1 MFNYYYKFMKRL
13 EVKTSSETGQT
24 FVNLLTNGGFK
35 AFFGDENNKNEVM
48 EVINS
53 LLPEHC
59 SVVDIEYMPTEHQG
73 QVIDENKAMH
83 YDYMC
88 RDKSGAIFIVEMQ
101 QYKEKHWFKRCV
113 SYACR
118 SYDRQN
124 HRGEKYDVPPV
135 FLIGLMGVDIDHV
148 DPELWKDRFVSEY
161 TFREKLTHEVLAD
174 TIFVIFAELA
184 KFNKEPEE
192 CLTKQDQ
199 MLYILKNSGTFTEIY
214 RPLWDNFDALESIL
228 EKMKIAGFDEIKR
241 MQYEKD
247 MYDERRRNGEI
258 AAAQE
263 EGMNKERIRIAEK
276 MLEAG
281 MPIDQIAQITALT
294 SEEIEALR

>member
-161 TFREKLTHEVLAD
+161 TFREKLTHEVLDD

-281 MPIDQIAQITALT
+281 MPIDQIAQITDLT

>member
-174 TIFVIFAELA
+174 TIFVIFEELA

-214 RPLWDNFDALESIL
+214 RPLWNNFDALESIL

-276 MLEAG
+276 MLDAG
-281 MPIDQIAQITALT
+281 MPIDQIAQITDLT

>member
-1 MFNYYYKFMKRL
+1 MEKF
-13 EVKTSSETGQT
+13 EVNTSSETGQT

-281 MPIDQIAQITALT
+281 MPIDQIAQITDLT

>member
-73 QVIDENKAMH
+73 QVIDKNKAMH

-124 HRGEKYDVPPV
+124 HRGEKYDIPPV

-281 MPIDQIAQITALT
+281 MPIDQIAQITDLT

>member
-1 MFNYYYKFMKRL
+1 MERI

-161 TFREKLTHEVLAD
+161 TFREKLTHEVLDD

-276 MLEAG
+276 MLDAG
-281 MPIDQIAQITALT
+281 MPIDQIAQITDLT

>member
-1 MFNYYYKFMKRL
+1 MEKFG
-13 EVKTSSETGQT
+13 VNTSSETDQT

-73 QVIDENKAMH
+73 QVVDENKAMH

-101 QYKEKHWFKRCV
+101 QYKEKNWFKRCV

-124 HRGEKYDVPPV
+124 HRGVKYDVPPV

-276 MLEAG
+276 MLETG
-281 MPIDQIAQITALT
+281 MPIDLIAQITDLT
-294 SEEIEALR
+294 IAEIEALR

>member
-1 MFNYYYKFMKRL
+1 MKRL

-73 QVIDENKAMH
+73 QVIDKNKAMH

-281 MPIDQIAQITALT
+281 MPIDQIAQITDLT

>member
-1 MFNYYYKFMKRL
+1 MKRL

-88 RDKSGAIFIVEMQ
+88 RD
-101 QYKEKHWFKRCV
+101 RCV

-161 TFREKLTHEVLAD
+161 TFREKLTHEVLDD

>member
-1 MFNYYYKFMKRL
+1 MKRL

-161 TFREKLTHEVLAD
+161 TFREKLTHEVLDD

-281 MPIDQIAQITALT
+281 MPIDQIAQITDLT

>member
-1 MFNYYYKFMKRL
+1 MEKF
-13 EVKTSSETGQT
+13 EVNTSSETGQT

-35 AFFGDENNKNEVM
+35 AFFGDEKNKNEVM

-53 LLPEHC
+53 LLPYQYK
-59 SVVDIEYMPTEHQG
+59 VIDIEYMPTEHQG
-73 QVIDENKAMH
+73 QVVDENKTMH

-88 RDKSGAIFIVEMQ
+88 RDMSGAIFIVEMQ
-101 QYKEKHWFKRCV
+101 QYKEDDWFKRCV

-124 HRGEKYDVPPV
+124 HKGYEYDVPPV
-135 FLIGLMGVDIDHV
+135 FLIGLMGVDIDHIE
-148 DPELWKDRFVSEY
+148 PELWTDKYISEY
-161 TFREKLTHEVLAD
+161 TFREKSTHEVLAD

-184 KFNKEPEE
+184 KFKKEPDE

-199 MLYILKNSGTFTEIY
+199 ILYILKNSGTFTESHHPI
-214 RPLWDNFDALESIL
+214 WDDFDALESIL
-228 EKMKIAGFDEIKR
+228 EKMKIAGFDEVKR

-258 AAAQE
+258 SAAKK
-263 EGMNKERIRIAEK
+263 EGRKQERIRIAEK
-276 MLEAG
+276 MLETG
-281 MPIDQIAQITALT
+281 MPIDQIAQITDLRIA
-294 SEEIEALR
+294 EIEALR

>member
-1 MFNYYYKFMKRL
+1 MKRL

-48 EVINS
+48 VVINS

-281 MPIDQIAQITALT
+281 MPIDQIAQITDLT

>member
-1 MFNYYYKFMKRL
+1 
-13 EVKTSSETGQT
+13 
-24 FVNLLTNGGFK
+24 
-35 AFFGDENNKNEVM
+35 
-48 EVINS
+48 
-53 LLPEHC
+53 
-59 SVVDIEYMPTEHQG
+59 
-73 QVIDENKAMH
+73 
-83 YDYMC
+83 
-88 RDKSGAIFIVEMQ
+88 
-101 QYKEKHWFKRCV
+101 
-113 SYACR
+113 
-118 SYDRQN
+118 
-124 HRGEKYDVPPV
+124 
-135 FLIGLMGVDIDHV
+135 MGVDIDHV

-161 TFREKLTHEVLAD
+161 TFREKLTHEVLDD

-258 AAAQE
+258 AAAFLISQSQS
-263 EGMNKERIRIAEK
+263 GCRTRGLCSGVTGFHWRI
-276 MLEAG
+276 
-281 MPIDQIAQITALT
+281 
-294 SEEIEALR
+294 

>member
-1 MFNYYYKFMKRL
+1 MKRL

-276 MLEAG
+276 MLDAG
-281 MPIDQIAQITALT
+281 MPIDQIAQITDLT

>member
-1 MFNYYYKFMKRL
+1 MKRL

-161 TFREKLTHEVLAD
+161 TFREKLTHEVLDD

-276 MLEAG
+276 MLDAG
-281 MPIDQIAQITALT
+281 MPIDQIAQITDLT

>member
-1 MFNYYYKFMKRL
+1 MKRL

-281 MPIDQIAQITALT
+281 MPIDQIAQITDLT

>member
-1 MFNYYYKFMKRL
+1 MESFERDNDA
-13 EVKTSSETGQT
+13 EQSQA

-35 AFFGDENNKNEVM
+35 AFFGDEKNKEEVM
-48 EVINS
+48 TVINL

-59 SVVDIEYMPTEHQG
+59 SVVEIEYMPTERQG
-73 QVIDENKAMH
+73 QVVDKNKTMH
-83 YDYMC
+83 YDYVC
-88 RDKSGAIFIVEMQ
+88 RDKSGAVFIVEMQ

-124 HRGEKYDVPPV
+124 RKGENYDVSPV
-135 FLIGLMGVDIDHV
+135 FLIGLMGVNIDHV
-148 DPELWKDRFVSEY
+148 EPELWNDRFVSEY
-161 TFREKLTHEVLAD
+161 TFREKSTHEVLVD

-192 CLTKQDQ
+192 CLTKQNQ
-199 MLYILKNSGTFTEIY
+199 MLYILKNSGTFTENY
-214 RPLWDNFDALESIL
+214 HPVWEDFDALENIL
-228 EKMKIAGFDEIKR
+228 EKMKIAGFDEVKR

-258 AAAQE
+258 EAARE
-263 EGMNKERIRIAEK
+263 EGKIETARNLKTLGVSVEIICEATGLSVEQVEK
-276 MLEAG
+276 L
-281 MPIDQIAQITALT
+281 
-294 SEEIEALR
+294 

>member
-1 MFNYYYKFMKRL
+1 M
-13 EVKTSSETGQT
+13 
-24 FVNLLTNGGFK
+24 
-35 AFFGDENNKNEVM
+35 
-48 EVINS
+48 
-53 LLPEHC
+53 
-59 SVVDIEYMPTEHQG
+59 
-73 QVIDENKAMH
+73 
-83 YDYMC
+83 
-88 RDKSGAIFIVEMQ
+88 
-101 QYKEKHWFKRCV
+101 
-113 SYACR
+113 
-118 SYDRQN
+118 
-124 HRGEKYDVPPV
+124 
-135 FLIGLMGVDIDHV
+135 
-148 DPELWKDRFVSEY
+148 
-161 TFREKLTHEVLAD
+161 THEVLAD
-174 TIFVIFAELA
+174 TIFVIFEELA

-214 RPLWDNFDALESIL
+214 RPLWNNFDALESIL

-276 MLEAG
+276 MLDAG
-281 MPIDQIAQITALT
+281 MPIDQIAQITDLT

>member
-1 MFNYYYKFMKRL
+1 MKRL

-174 TIFVIFAELA
+174 TIFVILAELA

-281 MPIDQIAQITALT
+281 MPIDQIAQITDLT

>member
-1 MFNYYYKFMKRL
+1 MEILETKR
-13 EVKTSSETGQT
+13 SSESDQT

-35 AFFGDENNKNEVM
+35 AFFGDEKNKSEVM

-53 LLPEHC
+53 LLPEHYK
-59 SVVDIEYMPTEHQG
+59 VIDIQYMPTEHQG
-73 QVIDENKAMH
+73 QVVDENKTMH

-88 RDKSGAIFIVEMQ
+88 RDISGAIFIVEMQ

-124 HRGEKYDVPPV
+124 HKGEKYDIPPV
-135 FLIGLMGVDIDHV
+135 FLIGLMGVEIEHLE
-148 DPELWKDRFVSEY
+148 PELWKERFVSEY
-161 TFREKLTHEVLAD
+161 TFREKSTNEVLAD

-184 KFNKEPEE
+184 KFKKDPEE

-199 MLYILKNSGTFTEIY
+199 MLYILKNSGTFTENYHPI
-214 RPLWDNFDALESIL
+214 WDDFDALEKIL
-228 EKMKIAGFDEIKR
+228 EKMKIAGFDEVKR

-258 AAAQE
+258 AAAIE
-263 EGMNKERIRIAEK
+263 EGFEKGRIEKNLENAKNLKELGVAMDIISKATG
-276 MLEAG
+276 L
-281 MPIDQIAQITALT
+281 
-294 SEEIEALR
+294 SFEEIEKL

>member
-1 MFNYYYKFMKRL
+1 MESFERKDAG
-13 EVKTSSETGQT
+13 VQSQT

-35 AFFGDENNKNEVM
+35 AFFGDENNKKEVM

-53 LLPEHC
+53 LLPENC
-59 SVVDIEYMPTEHQG
+59 SVVDIEYLPTEHQG
-73 QVIDENKAMH
+73 QVVNENKAMH

-88 RDKSGAIFIVEMQ
+88 RDESGAVFIVEMQ

-124 HRGEKYDVPPV
+124 RKGEKYDIPPV
-135 FLIGLMGVDIDHV
+135 FLIGLMGVEVDHV
-148 DPELWKDRFVSEY
+148 EPALWKDRFVSEY
-161 TFREKLTHEVLAD
+161 TFREKSTHEVLAD

-184 KFNKEPEE
+184 KFTKEPKE

-199 MLYILKNSGTFTEIY
+199 MLYILKNSGTFTENYHPIWEDFY
-214 RPLWDNFDALESIL
+214 TLQSIL
-228 EKMKIAGFDEIKR
+228 DKMKIAGFDKAKR
-241 MQYEKD
+241 IQYEKD

-258 AAAQE
+258 AAAEE
-263 EGMNKERIRIAEK
+263 EGRKAVAIN
-276 MLEAG
+276 MLAAG
-281 MPIDQIAQITALT
+281 MPVEKIAELTELSVEEITALR
-294 SEEIEALR
+294 SRM

>member
-1 MFNYYYKFMKRL
+1 MFNLRFMEKF
-13 EVKTSSETGQT
+13 EVNTSSETGQT

-59 SVVDIEYMPTEHQG
+59 SVVDIEYIPTEHQG

-148 DPELWKDRFVSEY
+148 DPELWKDRFVSELL
-161 TFREKLTHEVLAD
+161 FEK
-174 TIFVIFAELA
+174 
-184 KFNKEPEE
+184 
-192 CLTKQDQ
+192 
-199 MLYILKNSGTFTEIY
+199 S
-214 RPLWDNFDALESIL
+214 
-228 EKMKIAGFDEIKR
+228 
-241 MQYEKD
+241 
-247 MYDERRRNGEI
+247 
-258 AAAQE
+258 
-263 EGMNKERIRIAEK
+263 
-276 MLEAG
+276 
-281 MPIDQIAQITALT
+281 
-294 SEEIEALR
+294 

>member
-161 TFREKLTHEVLAD
+161 TFREKLTHEVLDD

-276 MLEAG
+276 MLDAG
-281 MPIDQIAQITALT
+281 MPIDQIAQITDLT

>member
-1 MFNYYYKFMKRL
+1 
-13 EVKTSSETGQT
+13 
-24 FVNLLTNGGFK
+24 
-35 AFFGDENNKNEVM
+35 
-48 EVINS
+48 
-53 LLPEHC
+53 
-59 SVVDIEYMPTEHQG
+59 
-73 QVIDENKAMH
+73 MH

-174 TIFVIFAELA
+174 TIFVIFEELA

-276 MLEAG
+276 MLDAG
-281 MPIDQIAQITALT
+281 MPIDQIAQITDLT

>member
-1 MFNYYYKFMKRL
+1 MERF

-48 EVINS
+48 VVINS

-281 MPIDQIAQITALT
+281 MPIDQIAQITDLT

>member
-1 MFNYYYKFMKRL
+1 
-13 EVKTSSETGQT
+13 
-24 FVNLLTNGGFK
+24 
-35 AFFGDENNKNEVM
+35 
-48 EVINS
+48 
-53 LLPEHC
+53 
-59 SVVDIEYMPTEHQG
+59 
-73 QVIDENKAMH
+73 MH

-135 FLIGLMGVDIDHV
+135 FLIGLMGVDIDNV

-281 MPIDQIAQITALT
+281 MPIDQIAQITDLT
-294 SEEIEALR
+294 IEEIEALR